1 MSGIQT
7 HTVESCLAQQAR
19 HVSNKPVVYENS
31 SSFW

>member
-7 HTVESCLAQQAR
+7 HIVESCLTQQAC

-31 SSFW
+31 SSIW